1 MKSSTKKILTVILAA
16 VMIFTTVV
24 IGFADDF
31 DSSWT
36 AVTNAEELKAI
47 ENDMAGKYYLANDIA
62 LTDSWEPIGWI
73 GSKDVAFTG
82 TFDGNGKTISALK
95 MDYAEQ
101 LSQSANVGLFAVN
114 GGTIKNL
121 TVASPVIYGSTQV
134 GAIAGTN
141 NGTISSCSVK
151 GGKVS
156 GGFISSTRYTYWIY
170 DGYQIG
176 GVAGVNNGTI
186 EKSFNGAYVSG
197 WYEVGGIA
205 GCNTKTISQCWANG
219 NINYASNMNITLNRM
234 QYAAQAATLFASGST
249 SPLAFG
255 RAGGIVGYN
264 SGDVTDA
271 YVTAKRNDK
280 LIEVVGFNSV
290 GGICGNNEGTI
301 KNVYSVHVR
310 FTMPADMTYLQYPN
324 FLDGIIYSWA
334 NKYFHPISASQEKGS
349 VKNSFYA
356 EIVEGSM
363 PSASYK
369 AGGRGTE
376 CEEISMENN
385 RDMYIEAGWDFDNIW
400 KIDPATGLPVF
411 DYIPTEEPSTDP
423 TTTEPATDPTTTEP
437 ATNPTT
443 TEPATDPTT
452 TEPATDPT
460 TTEPATD
467 PTTTEPAT
475 DPTTTEPATDPTTT
489 EPATDPTTTEPATD
503 PTTTEP
509 ETDPETT
516 EPVSESTTVAPE
528 TSTSSDSGDNDDG
541 NGFFR
546 WIRGI
551 WNKLIKFIL
560 DLFGKFFP
568 GSWGDSCGGEATSAA
583 GSFGC

>member
-1 MKSSTKKILTVILAA
+1 
-16 VMIFTTVV
+16 
-24 IGFADDF
+24 
-31 DSSWT
+31 
-36 AVTNAEELKAI
+36 
-47 ENDMAGKYYLANDIA
+47 
-62 LTDSWEPIGWI
+62 
-73 GSKDVAFTG
+73 
-82 TFDGNGKTISALK
+82 
-95 MDYAEQ
+95 
-101 LSQSANVGLFAVN
+101 
-114 GGTIKNL
+114 
-121 TVASPVIYGSTQV
+121 
-134 GAIAGTN
+134 
-141 NGTISSCSVK
+141 
-151 GGKVS
+151 
-156 GGFISSTRYTYWIY
+156 
-170 DGYQIG
+170 
-176 GVAGVNNGTI
+176 
-186 EKSFNGAYVSG
+186 
-197 WYEVGGIA
+197 
-205 GCNTKTISQCWANG
+205 
-219 NINYASNMNITLNRM
+219 M
-234 QYAAQAATLFASGST
+234 QFAAQAATLFASGNT

-264 SGDVTDA
+264 SGDVMDA
-271 YVTAKRNDK
+271 YVTAKSNDK
-280 LIEVVGFNSV
+280 FIEIVGFNSV
-290 GGICGNNEGTI
+290 GGICGKNEGTI

-310 FTMPADMTYLQYPN
+310 FTMPADMTYLKYPN
-324 FLDGIIYSWA
+324 YSNGITYSWA

-349 VKNSFYA
+349 VENSFYA
-356 EIVEGSM
+356 EIVKGSM

-400 KIDPATGLPVF
+400 KIDPSTGLPVF

-437 ATNPTT
+437 AS
-443 TEPATDPTT
+443 DPTT

-475 DPTTTEPATDPTTT
+475 DP
-489 EPATDPTTTEPATD
+489 
-503 PTTTEP
+503 
-509 ETDPETT
+509 ETT

-528 TSTSSDSGDNDDG
+528 TSTSSDSDDNDDG